1 MAGGEIR
8 EVEGLGAVQ
17 GGSAGWAPGSR
28 RTRGGGHSAKAVG
41 QLQNSAPFGPCL
53 SQLRS
58 WGWGGASLASRT
70 RERARFPS
78 SLTCCWPLCHRAS
91 LEETAATAQAR
102 SACSSRKP
110 RTYCSTTTP
119 SAWPDSRADR
129 PTSSTWGRSTSRR
142 WPTSGSAPPPVSA
155 PEVASPKP
163 ARQAKVGA
171 GGPSGSGE
179 EDEH

>member
-1 MAGGEIR
+1 MPSRVGLPAGPRAAGGPGVGDTR
-8 EVEGLGAVQ
+8 PRQWDNSRTQLL
-17 GGSAGWAPGSR
+17 SARVCPSFDP
-28 RTRGGGHSAKAVG
+28 GGG
-41 QLQNSAPFGPCL
+41 
-53 SQLRS
+53 
-58 WGWGGASLASRT
+58 GGASLASRT

>member
-58 WGWGGASLASRT
+58 WGWGGHPWPHEPVNAPAFLRPSLAVGPFVTEQVWKKRQRLPRRVLLVPVGNQEPT
-70 RERARFPS
+70 VQRQHRVPGQTPGQTDLRAVP
-78 SLTCCWPLCHRAS
+78 
-91 LEETAATAQAR
+91 
-102 SACSSRKP
+102 
-110 RTYCSTTTP
+110 
-119 SAWPDSRADR
+119 
-129 PTSSTWGRSTSRR
+129 
-142 WPTSGSAPPPVSA
+142 
-155 PEVASPKP
+155 
-163 ARQAKVGA
+163 GA
-171 GGPSGSGE
+171 GVPHGGGQPQAVLRLP
-179 EDEH
+179 